1 MAAATGVWAFI
12 LLNRT
17 PEWFPALRWI
27 VLAGLVIVAAVLA
40 VGAHRLGRAAAVV
53 ITAAALLGLAA
64 PTAFSLYN
72 VTQSHGGAGTMSG
85 PSRESAFGGGPGG
98 PFGGRGPGGGTE
110 NNAALAQLLEGVD
123 SRWAAA
129 GIGSMGV
136 SGLELK
142 TGASIM
148 AIGGFSG
155 GDNSPTLAQFQGYVA
170 DHEVRYF
177 IASDRGGPGRDRTGA
192 AQEITTWVKEN
203 FTPVDVGG
211 TTVYDLSQP
220 RA

>member
-1 MAAATGVWAFI
+1 
-12 LLNRT
+12 
-17 PEWFPALRWI
+17 
-27 VLAGLVIVAAVLA
+27 
-40 VGAHRLGRAAAVV
+40 
-53 ITAAALLGLAA
+53 
-64 PTAFSLYN
+64 
-72 VTQSHGGAGTMSG
+72 MSG

-98 PFGGRGPGGGTE
+98 PFAGHRPGGGDE
-110 NNAALAQLLEGVD
+110 NNAALVQLLEGTD

-142 TGASIM
+142 TGASLM

-155 GDNSPTLAQFQGYVA
+155 GDNSPTPEQFKDYVA

-177 IASDRGGPGRDRTGA
+177 IASDRGGPGREKTGA
-192 AQEITTWVKEN
+192 AQEITTWVKQN
-203 FTPVDVGG
+203 FAPIDVGG

-220 RA
+220 R